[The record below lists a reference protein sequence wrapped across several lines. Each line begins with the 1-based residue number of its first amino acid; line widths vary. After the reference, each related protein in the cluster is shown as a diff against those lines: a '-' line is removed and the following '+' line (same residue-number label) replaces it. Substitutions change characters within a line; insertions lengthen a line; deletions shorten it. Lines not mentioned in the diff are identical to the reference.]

1 MSNKVRILVEVVSP
15 SGASRVKA
23 TISEV
28 DAEVRRINKATAA
41 DKKRTDRLIA
51 DSTKARVKE
60 ELAEEKRLERD
71 RKKTANE
78 FLASIRKVES
88 ESRRSSSRISD
99 AFKGGFL
106 GGFVGAI
113 TAQLARLP
121 SMMRSTLD
129 EMVTLA
135 AERQNTFKGLESI
148 SVFKGV
154 DPAEAKRTVENLR
167 LVKAGVVGTSDAV
180 VGLRNLLATGFSLPQ
195 AAVLME
201 RFSDAAAFGKQA
213 ALSYGDALK
222 SAAEG
227 VKNQNSVLVDN
238 IGVTKNLSVIL
249 KERGYELEDL
259 SDKVKGQSALLALY
273 NGLVEE
279 TQAQVGDADKLT
291 QGWTGSISA
300 LSTAK
305 EKLYAAIGDIITRN
319 PSLIAV
325 VNLATEAISGQT
337 AAVGQSDAALVK
349 NRKNWASWAGDVAI
363 ETANLVDGTKTMV
376 TSLVYTIAG
385 IVTGAIGGIQTTINA
400 VIDSLNFVGE
410 QVNGLPRPVR
420 LLMGL
425 GVDEVPAIP
434 RLGDG
439 YATIRQAG
447 QLIDQAGKMERDLN
461 ERVANRRSDYAFRQE
476 QIAFEQEKAAFETA
490 LAGRRTSSAPRPP
503 GGVDPGTFT
512 GGGSRNVTMGP
523 GGNAMKRFFEEE
535 LDAVVTSFQR
545 RPGAKTE
552 FGTIS
557 KHGSGEAVDI
567 RTRDRTVQE
576 IFQITARALEKGYR
590 LFDERNKK
598 DRPHQH
604 WEANSRRASTFLGA
618 EMYGGEQNLA
628 YLKALDQKRL
638 GRGGVTD
645 DEMERFAAQQSDEI
659 TKEERARRMRAL
671 FEIYKKMGW
680 TPRGLLDDFTR
691 LLTEDAR
698 KGLDVTGRGKGV
710 QPTSSDVASIFENI
724 RSAAPNQPITSEAPS
739 VGGSVVNRLT
749 PGEQFVKN
757 LRISLGLMAERG
769 DEQSRYAQLIER
781 TESFESEIAVA
792 LEEQALYRRES
803 RLDLEKEYRLLIG
816 RNKAEDAALYA
827 ARERNELQRQ
837 IAEAEDRMAT
847 QGETAAERYRL
858 AWLDAVNEV
867 RDANIR
873 ANESILRSNVILDDQ
888 SKVHSEQIRARVLEH
903 LASQRSMSQTIAD
916 EIIGVFES
924 AATGI
929 DKLLDKAGIG
939 KIPVLGGIAK
949 SMARQQ
955 LTNIT
960 RGLLDKF
967 MPGVTDQL
975 EKAENPMLYEAKQ
988 HTKLLQKIAMNTS
1001 GGMVG
1006 TPGST
1011 TGIGGILQSFGI
1023 GPGGTPTFGGSG
1035 AFGGTGLFSSTG
1047 REYLDPNV
1055 VPSGGS
1061 AGGGSQQG
1069 GIGGFLSNLFGG
1081 KGGMFGPRANLL
1093 KGGKMSKM
1101 GGIAGGIGDMATMVG
1116 GMIGGKWG
1124 NAVSMAGMG
1133 ISIGANFGPWGALIG
1148 GLIGGGAGIIS
1159 ALLQR
1164 DDAAKKLKQAAA
1176 SEFGINVKDK
1186 NVLKQLKSVGEG
1198 YFGKGQAGKNAVA
1211 TVRTEEGMNILRA
1224 YAEDSGQS
1232 GLKIDRLNYGDVNWK
1247 GNQFGSQFGG
1257 FREMGGDVRRGI
1269 AYVVGEKRPELFVPH
1284 VNGTVMPAVPN
1295 MTATSGNDHISAAV
1309 DRLMQVVGRLDDT
1322 VNDFG
1327 GRINGVSP
1335 GNVLMIGARENPN
1348 VISEAYN
1355 GQLKADPMA
1364 NERLARQRGEWI

>member
-1 MSNKVRILVEVVSP
+1 MASTVKIIVDVVSP
-15 SGASRVKA
+15 KGSSRVKA

-135 AERQNTFKGLESI
+135 AERQNAFKGLESI

-349 NRKNWASWAGDVAI
+349 NRKNWASWAGDIAI
-363 ETANLVDGTKTMV
+363 ELTNVGD
-376 TSLVYTIAG
+376 
-385 IVTGAIGGIQTTINA
+385 AIGTTVSALTKGLAAMIVMLYGTLVQQLDRVPMAINMA
-400 VIDSLNFVGE
+400 VE
-410 QVNGLPRPVR
+410 AVNSMPPALKLIMGLPMDRIEKVPT
-420 LLMGL
+420 L
-425 GVDEVPAIP
+425 GGEAM
-434 RLGDG
+434 
-439 YATIRQAG
+439 IRQAV
-447 QLIDQAGKMERDLN
+447 QLMNDAGRDFGRLN

-739 VGGSVVNRLT
+739 VGGNVVNRLT

-1001 GGMVG
+1001 SGMVG

-1186 NVLKQLKSVGEG
+1186 NVLKQLKSIGEG